1 MLTQFSLH
9 SVSHV
14 KLPIAWVHVYIH
26 CVIETMSLDPAEM
39 FSDQELHQN
48 CLHATLSPAYRIDEM
63 ADRQFNVAIIGAGIG
78 GLALAIGLTHH
89 GVPFTVYESAPAFAA
104 IGAGV
109 GLGPNAL
116 RAMDLIDKRFRDKYM
131 EIATGNLKPEKKHVM
146 MEAMRMEEGLGE
158 GESWWG
164 NGEWGAPYFERTG
177 AHRKDLLDIMTSF
190 IDKNR
195 VQFNR
200 AVANVEQ
207 RHGQVTLTFTD
218 GRVASHAAAVGCGG
232 IKGLTRRAVLADR
245 FPEAVE
251 PQYTY
256 KYVYRTIISIEDAK
270 EILGDL
276 ATDAKMYMSKDCNLS
291 TYPISEGKQV
301 NVVAFRRD
309 VGPWK
314 HAGNTYD
321 VDRQA
326 MLEDFAAIRVD
337 QRLLKLLEVS
347 ADSRKEA
354 VIDKQMRLCRQ
365 Q

>member
-1 MLTQFSLH
+1 M
-9 SVSHV
+9 
-14 KLPIAWVHVYIH
+14 PIAWVHVYIH

-314 HAGNTYD
+314 HARNTYD

-347 ADSRKEA
+347 ADSREEA
-354 VIDKQMRLCRQ
+354 ITDEKKRLCRRQ
-365 Q
+365 